1 MKDVIIVGVGPA
13 GISAAIYLKR
23 AGMNPLVIGQDFG
36 TLKSYPGKIENYY
49 GFENPIAGET
59 LIENGIKQAKNLN
72 IDILMDS
79 VISLDRFDDHFT
91 IQTIN
96 SKFSSKIIILAT
108 GKKRLSLS
116 IPGFNQFKGKGIS
129 FCATC
134 DGYFFRRKKI
144 AIIGCGPY
152 MINELSYL
160 SQINKDITV
169 FTNGHKLSEDVEFP
183 VITQKIVKFLG
194 SNKLSHI
201 ETDDGNHYEVQGAFV
216 AIGTPSSIDFATK
229 LGVVIENNNIVVNQN
244 YQTNV
249 DGLFAIGDVIG
260 GKLQIA
266 KAVYDGMMVADNI
279 NQYIKKDKK

>member
-1 MKDVIIVGVGPA
+1 MKDVVIVGVGPA

-36 TLKSYPGKIENYY
+36 TLKSYTGKIENYY
-49 GFENPIAGET
+49 GFENPISGDT
-59 LIENGIKQAKNLN
+59 LIENGIKQAKNL
-72 IDILMDS
+72 DVEILLDS
-79 VISLDRFDDHFT
+79 VISLDQEDGHFIIKT
-91 IQTIN
+91 IQHQFT
-96 SKFSSKIIILAT
+96 SKSVILAT

-116 IPGFNQFKGKGIS
+116 IPGFNQFKAKGIS

-144 AIIGCGPY
+144 AIVGCGHY
-152 MINELSYL
+152 MINELEVL

-169 FTNGHKLSEDVEFP
+169 FTNGHELIDDVDFP
-183 VITQKIVKFLG
+183 VVKSKIVKFVG
-194 SNKLSHI
+194 EQKLSHI
-201 ETDDGNHYEVQGAFV
+201 ETEDGESYEVQGAFI

-229 LGVVIENNNIVVNQN
+229 LGVIIDKNNISVDQN
-244 YQTNV
+244 YQTNI

-266 KAVYDGMMVADNI
+266 KAVYDGMMVADQI
-279 NQYIKKDKK
+279 NNYIKHKI

>member
-1 MKDVIIVGVGPA
+1 MKDVIIIGVGPA

-49 GFENPIAGET
+49 GFESPISGDT
-59 LIENGIKQAKNLN
+59 LIENGIKQAKNLK

-79 VISLDRFDDHFT
+79 VISLDQVDDYFT
-91 IQTIN
+91 VKTIKH
-96 SKFSSKIIILAT
+96 KFSSKIIILAT
-108 GKKRLSLS
+108 GKRRLSLS

-144 AIIGCGPY
+144 AIIGCGAY
-152 MINELSYL
+152 MLNELAYL

-169 FTNGHKLSEDVEFP
+169 FTNGHELNQDVDFP
-183 VITQKIVKFLG
+183 VVNQKIVKFLG
-194 SNKLSHI
+194 TNKLSHI
-201 ETDDGNHYEVQGAFV
+201 ETDDGKHYEVQGTFV

-229 LGVVIENNNIVVNQN
+229 LGVVIEDNNISVNQN
-244 YQTNV
+244 YQTNIE
-249 DGLFAIGDVIG
+249 GLFAIGDVIG

-279 NQYIKKDKK
+279 SQYIKKDKK